1 MMFKPPAPEPKEF
14 DFQDQEVSSPKAS
27 GANFFQTFLSQ
38 EGDKK
43 QKDVPKLFKDD
54 SSNSSQEKGEDDLLV
69 EKKVSYK
76 EMKEE
81 VTEVAWDEVIVPK
94 VVSEVMVIPLEE
106 DEVIEVP
113 KTGEEEIDFAE
124 AEILEMAKVE
134 V

>member
-1 MMFKPPAPEPKEF
+1 
-14 DFQDQEVSSPKAS
+14 
-27 GANFFQTFLSQ
+27 
-38 EGDKK
+38 
-43 QKDVPKLFKDD
+43 
-54 SSNSSQEKGEDDLLV
+54 
-69 EKKVSYK
+69 
-76 EMKEE
+76 MKEE